1 MERKEIDIT
10 DLKEPNAFILMMRA
24 RKLLGTV
31 DRMAFLSEIP
41 KDIILT
47 TPTEQLPDW
56 VYDKVMAAVQKRF
69 NVLTITDTHALAY
82 SNPVAWRSR

>member
-1 MERKEIDIT
+1 MERKSIDIT

-31 DRMAFLSEIP
+31 DRMAFLAEIP
-41 KDIILT
+41 KDIILK

-69 NVLTITDTHALAY
+69 NVLTINDIKASYIWNTGAL
-82 SNPVAWRSR
+82 R

>member
-1 MERKEIDIT
+1 VERKQIDIT

-24 RKLLGTV
+24 RKLLGTA
-31 DRMAFLSEIP
+31 DRMTFLAEIP

-56 VYDKVMAAVQKRF
+56 VYDRVMAAVQKRF
-69 NVLTITDTHALAY
+69 NVLTQPSVPTWY
-82 SNPVAWRSR
+82 

>member
-1 MERKEIDIT
+1 MERKQIDIT

-24 RKLLGTV
+24 RKLLGTAE
-31 DRMAFLSEIP
+31 RMAFVSEIP
-41 KDIILT
+41 KDIILK

-69 NVLTITDTHALAY
+69 NVLTITQTAT
-82 SNPVAWRSR
+82 PAWY